1 MNLATQTNRPLAEA
15 MRRASPAGMR
25 GGVGEGRAWA
35 FTLIEML
42 VVLGI
47 IGMLAAMTLPSI
59 SNSRK
64 GNISESVTRQLMDDL
79 ANARLKAMSARTKVY
94 VVFAPDY
101 DFFTNWYSYA
111 TVYSPATTNFFFTN
125 SAANNVL
132 GGQLTTYALYSPRMV
147 GEQPGQNTPRYL
159 GDWRSLPSGAFIP
172 ASVFRNPGVFHNVTN
187 PVTFAASPQT
197 GPIPVDD
204 VPGAVQLNLPY
215 VGFDEQGR
223 LFGRSTNITISI
235 IEGSI
240 LHPQDNSGQTN
251 IVVNTD
257 AVETSQVVRS
267 GSIQAGIEY
276 LVAGTPGARVLY
288 PPGGGGIIY
297 SAGQVFVG
305 AANPNYTTLAG
316 PPPRVVQH
324 YGVRIDWITGR
335 PKAIKPELP

>member
-1 MNLATQTNRPLAEA
+1 MKLPTQTHCPAACAGWHASLAGEA
-15 MRRASPAGMR
+15 GGAGEPRAQ
-25 GGVGEGRAWA
+25 A

-111 TVYSPATTNFFFTN
+111 TVYSPTTTNFFFTN
-125 SAANNVL
+125 SAANNVI
-132 GGQLTTYALYSPRMV
+132 GGQLTTYALFSPRMV

-159 GDWRSLPSGAFIP
+159 SDWRSLPSGAFIP
-172 ASVFRNPGVFHNVTN
+172 SALFRNPKVFHNVGVATSN
-187 PVTFAASPQT
+187 QYSIA
-197 GPIPVDD
+197 IPVDD
-204 VPGAVQLNLPY
+204 VPGATRLNMPY

-223 LFGRSTNITISI
+223 LFGRNTSITISI

-240 LHPQDNSGQTN
+240 LHPQDSTSQTN

-257 AVETSQVVRS
+257 AVETSPIVRS

-276 LVAGTPGARVLY
+276 LVAGAPGARVRY
-288 PPGGGGIIY
+288 PPGGGGTIY
-297 SAGQVFVG
+297 TAGEFFVG
-305 AANPNYTTLAG
+305 GINPNYTTLAG
-316 PPPRVVQH
+316 PLPRVVQH